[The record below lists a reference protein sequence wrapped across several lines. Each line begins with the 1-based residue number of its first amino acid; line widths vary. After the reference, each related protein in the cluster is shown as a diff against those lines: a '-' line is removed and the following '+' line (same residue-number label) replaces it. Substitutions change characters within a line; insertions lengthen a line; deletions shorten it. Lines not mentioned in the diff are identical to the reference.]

1 MDMDDQARLYEE
13 RQSILQAQAQAD
25 AMQVGSAALF
35 RAQVDTFIHT
45 LQVDEWGAYQE
56 YHQEQLQNALEY
68 ELMRQRDAGAR

>member
-1 MDMDDQARLYEE
+1 MDDQSRVYEE
-13 RQSILQAQAQAD
+13 RHAILQAQAQVEAT
-25 AMQVGSAALF
+25 QVGSAALF

-56 YHQEQLQNALEY
+56 YHREQLQNALEY